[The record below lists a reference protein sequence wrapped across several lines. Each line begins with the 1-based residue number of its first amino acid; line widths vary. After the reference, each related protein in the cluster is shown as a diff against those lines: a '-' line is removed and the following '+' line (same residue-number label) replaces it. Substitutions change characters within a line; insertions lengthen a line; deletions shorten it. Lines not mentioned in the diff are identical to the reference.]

1 MKVEEGAAAC
11 QYKSPWGFVVV
22 VVVIGLFF
30 LLFSIQEA
38 SIHSSTESHVKDA
51 RVDH

>member
-1 MKVEEGAAAC
+1 MGVFLLLL
-11 QYKSPWGFVVV
+11 SF
-22 VVVIGLFF
+22 VVVIGLVF

-51 RVDH
+51 RFDH